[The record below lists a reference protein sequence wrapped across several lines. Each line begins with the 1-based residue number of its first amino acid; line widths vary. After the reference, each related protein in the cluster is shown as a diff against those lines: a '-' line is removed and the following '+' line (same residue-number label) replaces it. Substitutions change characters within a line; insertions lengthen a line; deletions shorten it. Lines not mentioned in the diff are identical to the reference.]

1 MGHDALLSQLQATL
15 QLVLTMALPPLLAA
29 MAVGLVVGI
38 LQAVT
43 QVQDQSLPMTFKLL
57 AVILVLALGGP
68 LLTVPLVRQA
78 SQLFDSFPT
87 MTR

>member
-1 MGHDALLSQLQATL
+1 MQQDALISQLQTTL
-15 QLVLTMALPPLLAA
+15 GLVLYMALPPLLAA
-29 MAVGLVVGI
+29 MAVGLIVGV

-43 QVQDQSLPMTFKLL
+43 QVQDQSLPITFKLL
-57 AVILVLALGGP
+57 AVIVVIALAGSV
-68 LLTVPLVRQA
+68 LTVPLVRQA